1 MKNKKTLYFTLMF
14 LPLIITLVV
23 LPFLPEQIPAHYNFA
38 GEIDR
43 WGSKYETLL
52 FPATTILMGFFM
64 LWMAK
69 IAAKQEENGSNNEKI
84 VFYTGM
90 GISLWFTAMHT
101 FSLYKAF
108 AAAGSMG
115 YSVEADIN
123 RIFCI
128 LLGISFVIIGNFMP
142 KLRNNSI
149 IGLRTPWSMKNDTVW
164 KKSQLFG
171 GISFIVCGVLM
182 IITGLF
188 VEGFAAMCIA
198 LGLLMTDT
206 VICVIYSYKI
216 SKKY

>member
-1 MKNKKTLYFTLMF
+1 MKTKKIIYFALMF
-14 LPLIITLVV
+14 LPLIITFVV

-43 WGSKYETLL
+43 WGSKYEALL
-52 FPATTILMGFFM
+52 FPAITILMGFFM

-128 LLGISFVIIGNFMP
+128 LLGISLVIIGNFMP
-142 KLRNNSI
+142 KLRNNSL

-182 IITGLF
+182 IIAGLF
-188 VEGFAAMCIA
+188 AEGFAAMCSAI
-198 LGLLMTDT
+198 GLLMTDT

>member
-1 MKNKKTLYFTLMF
+1 
-14 LPLIITLVV
+14 
-23 LPFLPEQIPAHYNFA
+23 
-38 GEIDR
+38 
-43 WGSKYETLL
+43 
-52 FPATTILMGFFM
+52 
-64 LWMAK
+64 
-69 IAAKQEENGSNNEKI
+69 
-84 VFYTGM
+84 
-90 GISLWFTAMHT
+90 MHT

-128 LLGISFVIIGNFMP
+128 LLGISLVIIGNFMP

-188 VEGFAAMCIA
+188 AEGLVAMCVA

>member
-1 MKNKKTLYFTLMF
+1 MKNKKTLYFVLMF

-52 FPATTILMGFFM
+52 FPAITILMGFFM

-69 IAAKQEENGSNNEKI
+69 IAAKQEGSGNNNEKI

-115 YSVEADIN
+115 FAHESDIN
-123 RIFCI
+123 QLICV
-128 LLGISFVIIGNFMP
+128 LLGISMMITGNFMP
-142 KLRNNSI
+142 KLRNNGI

-164 KKSQLFG
+164 KKCQLFG

-182 IITGLF
+182 IIAGIF
-188 VEGFAAMCIA
+188 IEGYTAMCIA
-198 LGLLMTDT
+198 LGLLIVDT
-206 VICVIYSYKI
+206 VVSVIYSYKI

>member
-1 MKNKKTLYFTLMF
+1 MKYKKTLYFVMMF

-43 WGSKYETLL
+43 WGSKYEALL
-52 FPATTILMGFFM
+52 FPAITILMGFFM

-69 IAAKQEENGSNNEKI
+69 IAAKQEENGNNNEKI

-128 LLGISFVIIGNFMP
+128 LLGISLVIIGNFMP

-182 IITGLF
+182 IIAGLLL
-188 VEGFAAMCIA
+188 EGFAAMCIA

>member
-1 MKNKKTLYFTLMF
+1 MKYKKTLYFALMF

-43 WGSKYETLL
+43 WGSKYEALL
-52 FPATTILMGFFM
+52 FPAITILMGFFM

-69 IAAKQEENGSNNEKI
+69 IAAKQEESGSNNEKI

-90 GISLWFTAMHT
+90 GISLWFTAIHT

-115 YSVEADIN
+115 YSVETDIN

-128 LLGISFVIIGNFMP
+128 LLGIGLVIIGNFMP

-182 IITGLF
+182 IIAGLF

-198 LGLLMTDT
+198 LGLLIVDT
-206 VICVIYSYKI
+206 IVCVIYSYKI

>member
-1 MKNKKTLYFTLMF
+1 MKNKKTLYFILMF

-43 WGSKYETLL
+43 WGSKYEALL
-52 FPATTILMGFFM
+52 FPAITILMGFFM

-69 IAAKQEENGSNNEKI
+69 ITAKQEENGSNNEKI

-128 LLGISFVIIGNFMP
+128 LLGIGMVIIGNFMP
-142 KLRNNSI
+142 KLRNNSL

-182 IITGLF
+182 IIAGLF
-188 VEGFAAMCIA
+188 AEGFAAMCVAI
-198 LGLLMTDT
+198 GLLMTDT